1 MLSRLCVTRTHFS
14 STTSG
19 EAHSMLFAPIECT
32 DCLRNQH
39 PTPPRLLQTAMQAF
53 RDAVAWPPRVAQHGL

>member
-1 MLSRLCVTRTHFS
+1 
-14 STTSG
+14 
-19 EAHSMLFAPIECT
+19 MLFAPIECT